1 MEKKNSKFR
10 SLKTILVIVFTLLFV
25 FYMYASYRAEYLQ
38 TLEIGEEYLGVFN
51 QNIEYKLKL
60 FGTSFVILF
69 LVILFNNISIKK
81 GLKTFFDD
89 EKKQMPKLPN
99 KSIAF
104 VVAAIG
110 SIVITYA
117 FLDKFILLLNTTWFG
132 ITNPAFGIDIGFYF
146 FQKPFISLLLNYIST
161 ILIGLLLYTTAYYI
175 IVFNVLLEGI
185 DRELLKQS
193 KFVKTLKKYAFLIVV
208 TFALKTLL
216 NTFCIGT
223 NEFMTLKDSIST
235 RIIGAGITD
244 ISIKVWGYRLL
255 CIAMIISSIFIL
267 KYFLKKDNTKKL
279 LISACIVPGY
289 LIALSIIMLLFN
301 LIFVNNNKL
310 DKEKEYI
317 GYNINYTK
325 QAYNIKTDEI
335 EYENSESITKE
346 NLENNSE
353 IINNIRLVD
362 DETTL
367 KNLNSLQTNSGYYT
381 YRNTKLQKYII
392 DGQEKIVYVS
402 PREIDSS
409 SDTSTYNNRTYRY
422 THGFGSIISYANK
435 VDETGNVEYVQKDF
449 TSNNEVI
456 NISEPRIYY
465 GTQTNSTVVTKSTG
479 ISEFD
484 YPVNSTTIN
493 ETTYNGKS
501 GIKVGF
507 FDRLI
512 LSIMNKNVNITF
524 SSINS
529 DSKILLNRNITDR
542 AKKIMPYLVY
552 DENPYLIITSSGKQV
567 WVLDAYTVSNEYPY
581 SQKTNIKIGDFNGQ
595 INYIRNSVKVLIDAY
610 DGTVDFYI
618 TDTTDPIAV
627 AYSHAYPEIFKDK
640 SSIAIDISEH
650 FVYPQALYK
659 VQAEMLK
666 IYHNVTEDVLYRGD
680 DTWDFA
686 YYNSTLKTSSKI
698 KIGEYYTMV
707 KDDGENKIGLV
718 VPYTVYGKQ
727 NITSY
732 LVGTVDKTGKLVLKI
747 YRYSPGSN
755 ILGPEQLDKEIQQDE
770 AISKEIES
778 VNVTGTKISKN
789 IVIVP
794 INNSLLYI
802 EPIYQQQLNEKNS
815 MPLLKKVVVASGSKV
830 AIGNTLNEALD
841 NLVSQSAVNITVEN
855 TDTLQDIIN
864 SIIDANNNLKDS
876 TKSQNFEMIGK
887 DITKIQELIEKLEK
901 QNTSKENEIIE

>member
-1 MEKKNSKFR
+1 MEKKNSKFK

-255 CIAMIISSIFIL
+255 CITMIISSIFIL
-267 KYFLKKDNTKKL
+267 KYFFKKDNTKKL

-507 FDRLI
+507 LDRLI

-686 YYNSTLKTSSKI
+686 YYNSTLKISSKI

>member
-69 LVILFNNISIKK
+69 FVILFNNISIKK
-81 GLKTFFDD
+81 GLKIFFDD

-267 KYFLKKDNTKKL
+267 KYFFKKDNTKKL

-301 LIFVNNNKL
+301 LVFVNNNKL

-627 AYSHAYPEIFKDK
+627 AYSHAYPKIFKDK

-698 KIGEYYTMV
+698 KIDEYYTMV

-732 LVGTVDKTGKLVLKI
+732 LVGTVGKTGKLVLKI